1 MPTIT
6 SLWIRWAGAAAVL
19 LVALSGLPVAQ
30 AQVGKN
36 TDTNVVADD
45 QTPAFLLLDNW
56 KNGQLPGTWKAVSTQ
71 GAKTVKEL
79 VSLGLIFGERP
90 VQVQA
95 THENG
100 AVSKLQINYLEAGT
114 FFGFRASEEAKYKDA
129 DAKGAQARAKAR
141 ELGELKKKEAAE
153 LAPKRLEFAK
163 RFKELE
169 TAIPAAIFGVTKAV
183 GKRVSV
189 GRDLLRTRTT
199 EFVTDSLAMRF
210 MAEEGQLIAVTIISK
225 DGLTRRML
233 GDTKGRS
240 TGIKEQ
246 VTTSENGD
254 VVINNVPMVNQGSR
268 GYCAIGTLAMIT
280 QYYGLD
286 VNIDQLASKAGYKE
300 GEVSN
305 AAVIPIYEAASKA
318 AKLRMVQQEKF
329 DFRDAMR
336 AVSKGKPLLVWRYF
350 SRERDDFHSKFAARH
365 LKDPAENLPNPRKD
379 KDDRKLWPTF
389 DSGGHA
395 SLITGYNKERGE
407 VLFTE
412 SWGENNRNR
421 RMKAEEMEATAYVVF
436 EFQP

>member
-1 MPTIT
+1 MLLTC
-6 SLWIRWAGAAAVL
+6 AMGALASPAA
-19 LVALSGLPVAQ
+19 P

-36 TDTNVVADD
+36 TDKTVVMED
-45 QTPAFLLLDNW
+45 QTPAFLLQENW
-56 KNGQLPGTWKAVSTQ
+56 KTGQLPGTWKEVNTQ
-71 GAKTVKEL
+71 GEKTVREL

-95 THENG
+95 TFENG
-100 AVSKLQINYLEAGT
+100 AVSKIQINYLEAGT
-114 FFGFRASEEAKYKDA
+114 FFGFRASDEAKYKNTDVTRA
-129 DAKGAQARAKAR
+129 ETRAKAK
-141 ELGELKKKEAAE
+141 ELAELKKKEEAE
-153 LAPKRLEFAK
+153 LAPRRLEFAK

-169 TAIPAAIFGVTKAV
+169 TAIPATITTVTKAE

-189 GRDLLRTRTT
+189 GRDMLRTRTT
-199 EFVTDSLAMRF
+199 EFAAETVAMRF
-210 MAEEGQLIAVTIISK
+210 VAEEGQLIAVTIISK
-225 DGLTRRML
+225 DALTRRML
-233 GDTKGRS
+233 GDTKGRTS
-240 TGIKEQ
+240 GIKEQ
-246 VTTSENGD
+246 VTTAENGD
-254 VVINNVPMVNQGSR
+254 VIISNVPMVNQGSR

-300 GEVSN
+300 GDVSN
-305 AAVIPIYEAASKA
+305 AAVIPIYDAAAKA
-318 AKLRMVQQEKF
+318 AKLRMVRQDKF

-350 SRERDDFHSKFAARH
+350 SRERDDFHSKFAAR
-365 LKDPAENLPNPRKD
+365 LVRNPTEELPNPRKD
-379 KDDRKLWPTF
+379 KEERDLWPTF

-421 RMKAEEMEATAYVVF
+421 RMKAEEMQATAYVVF
-436 EFQP
+436 EFQT